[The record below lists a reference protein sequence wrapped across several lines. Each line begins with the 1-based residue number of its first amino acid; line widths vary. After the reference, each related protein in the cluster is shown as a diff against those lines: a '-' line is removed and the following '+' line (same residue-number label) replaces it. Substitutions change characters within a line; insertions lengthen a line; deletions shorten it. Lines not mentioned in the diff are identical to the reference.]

1 MRTEKSPNLVTS
13 LLCGMLL
20 IVCGA
25 ASRSAPAAEPP
36 PPSPRKF
43 TAQAEFSEP
52 GAGTRT
58 IQVGI
63 IINHL
68 THQQEAENLK
78 KALEQGGQRAL
89 QSMIRG
95 RTGGRLTLG
104 AVDYP
109 LNIITAKPSGDGY
122 RYAVVTVRP
131 IRIHERDT
139 EQESLEYPFAVLV
152 FEVDGDGRG
161 AGELYQTAAL
171 RVDGSGY
178 VEVENYGGRAGRL
191 TRNEPP
197 R

>member
-1 MRTEKSPNLVTS
+1 MTTEKNPNLVTS
-13 LLCGMLL
+13 VVCGMLL
-20 IVCGA
+20 LVSGA
-25 ASRSAPAAEPP
+25 ASRSATAAEAP

-68 THQQEAENLK
+68 IHQQEAEDFK
-78 KALEQGGQRAL
+78 KTLEQGGQRAL
-89 QSMIRG
+89 QSMIRS
-95 RTGGRLTLG
+95 RAGGRLTLG

-109 LNIITAKPSGDGY
+109 LNIVAAKPSGDGY
-122 RYAVVTVRP
+122 RYVVVTVRP

-139 EQESLEYPFAVLV
+139 GQESLEYPFAVLV
-152 FEVDGDGRG
+152 FEVDEDGRG
-161 AGELYQTAAL
+161 EGELYQTAAL
-171 RVDGSGY
+171 RVDRSGY
-178 VEVENYGGRAGRL
+178 VEVENYDGRAGRL
-191 TRNEPP
+191 TGIEPQ

>member
-1 MRTEKSPNLVTS
+1 
-13 LLCGMLL
+13 MLL
-20 IVCGA
+20 LVSGA
-25 ASRSAPAAEPP
+25 AARSATAGEAPS
-36 PPSPRKF
+36 PSPRKF

-68 THQQEAENLK
+68 IHQQEAEDFK
-78 KALEQGGQRAL
+78 KTLEQGGQRAL
-89 QSMIRG
+89 QSMIRS
-95 RTGGRLTLG
+95 RAGGRLTLG

-109 LNIITAKPSGDGY
+109 LNIIVAKPSGDGY
-122 RYAVVTVRP
+122 RYVVVTVRP

-139 EQESLEYPFAVLV
+139 GQESLEYPFAVLV
-152 FEVDGDGRG
+152 FEVDEDGRG
-161 AGELYQTAAL
+161 EGELYQTAAL

-178 VEVENYGGRAGRL
+178 VEVENYDGRAGRL
-191 TRNEPP
+191 TGIEPQ